1 MDETT
6 HLPPSAAD
14 VVILYEN
21 LIAELYEEALPEG
34 DKSAM
39 RYGSGGSSKAKA
51 WRDIWG
57 AGQGVGGITTLNSV
71 ADEIATLRA
80 DYQQA
85 LDQLRRR

>member
-1 MDETT
+1 
-6 HLPPSAAD
+6 
-14 VVILYEN
+14 
-21 LIAELYEEALPEG
+21 
-34 DKSAM
+34 M